1 MAERR
6 ITVENAYMQQNYL
19 IQLCMGYTD
28 RLNELETKYHKIQA
42 ENWRH
47 RAKQLKSANSKLYE
61 KVDALQRRLAW
72 YRGKVSDLN
81 EKVDAQQRRLA
92 WCRDK
97 VSDLKAENQS
107 LRDKLEH

>member
-28 RLNELETKYHKIQA
+28 RLNELEAKYHKIQA

-72 YRGKVSDLN
+72 YR
-81 EKVDAQQRRLA
+81 
-92 WCRDK
+92 DK

>member
-47 RAKQLKSANSKLYE
+47 RAKQLKSANSKLYK
-61 KVDALQRRLAW
+61 KVDVL
-72 YRGKVSDLN
+72 
-81 EKVDAQQRRLA
+81 QRRLA

-107 LRDKLEH
+107 LRGKLEH